1 MPESYYSSASYTHP
15 VEYYINSGRGP
26 GSTAGSVAPSTA
38 SSQSTIRPTYVNSQG
53 QLGIDYPASQIS
65 SRGASRQSHQGSYHS
80 LRDVDPSDSSSQVGS
95 VVSTNSRASRAS
107 HASTVRPDDSLSQV
121 GASSSSGG
129 MNRSSHPR
137 GRGRDLSARELSLL
151 HAQGGSHAPTVVSLA
166 STTQSQNQ
174 GGPQLLPYAD
184 SDAGGGGSDFS
195 TDSTLVIDMR
205 RDSNRRQ
212 QQQQPP
218 PRSSSSSNQ
227 QHGGNNGGGNGGG
240 GNGRNTYPSEPPN
253 VVVTEA
259 DIARGREMWPGLD
272 RESIKCRMKVVLIRE
287 EVQRRARVH
296 LGFR

>member
-1 MPESYYSSASYTHP
+1 M
-15 VEYYINSGRGP
+15 V
-26 GSTAGSVAPSTA
+26 ST
-38 SSQSTIRPTYVNSQG
+38 
-53 QLGIDYPASQIS
+53 S
-65 SRGASRQSHQGSYHS
+65 SR
-80 LRDVDPSDSSSQVGS
+80 
-95 VVSTNSRASRAS
+95 TSRASR
-107 HASTVRPDDSLSQV
+107 ASTVRPDDSLSQV
-121 GASSSSGG
+121 GASTSSST
-129 MNRSSHPR
+129 HPRGR

-166 STTQSQNQ
+166 SSSTHSHSQSQSQNQ

-184 SDAGGGGSDFS
+184 SDAGGSDFS

-205 RDSNRRQ
+205 RDTNSNRRQ
-212 QQQQPP
+212 QQPPP
-218 PRSSSSSNQ
+218 PRSSN
-227 QHGGNNGGGNGGG
+227 QHGSNNGDD
-240 GNGRNTYPSEPPN
+240 GRSGYPSEPPN